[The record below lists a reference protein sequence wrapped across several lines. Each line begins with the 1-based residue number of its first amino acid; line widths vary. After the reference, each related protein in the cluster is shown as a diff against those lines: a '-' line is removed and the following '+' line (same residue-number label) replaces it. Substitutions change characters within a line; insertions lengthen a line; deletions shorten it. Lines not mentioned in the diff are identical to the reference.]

1 MSAQKDRIES
11 LKGVVSLL
19 PDSPG
24 VYQFLNSRDVV
35 IYVGKAKNLKKRV
48 SSYFNSHSG
57 IVRKLEALVK
67 NISRIEYII
76 VDSEADAF
84 LLENNMIKSLQPKY
98 NILLKD
104 DKTYPW
110 IVIRNENYP
119 RILSTRNYIHDGSTY
134 FGPYASISSQNSLL
148 ELVRKL
154 CFVRTCS
161 LKLTQEGVKHDKF
174 DKCLEYHIGNCKAP
188 CVDFQSHE
196 QYMQNITLA
205 TKILKGDL
213 LQTRLYLSDR
223 MKESSDALKFEEA
236 LRYKE
241 RLIMLDKYQSKSV
254 IVCNYLHDI
263 DVFSVVLD
271 NTIAYCN
278 YIHLSKGL
286 VVYSYSIEM
295 KLNIEESEEDILSF
309 GILRIMEIL
318 NRQLSYEVIV
328 PFEIDSS
335 LFPQSIFTVPKRG
348 DKLKLLE
355 LSLTNCRVYR
365 LAKLKNLEKIS
376 PQKHAERILTTMQK
390 ELSVEQLPSH
400 IECFDNSNISGSYP
414 VAACVVF
421 RDAKPSKKE
430 YRHFNIKTVVGID
443 DFASM
448 KEVLFRR
455 YSRMLEQNE
464 SLPQL
469 IVVDGGKGQLS
480 SAYDVL
486 CELKIEKTIKIIG
499 LAKRMEEV
507 FFPGD
512 SYPLIL
518 PKTSETL
525 KVLMSLRDEAHRFG
539 ITFHRNKRSAGALI
553 SELDSI
559 PSLGE
564 VSVRNLI
571 KKFRTVSAIKSA
583 SVEDLASLIGNKR
596 AEAIK
601 EYFHNKEIKK

>member
-1 MSAQKDRIES
+1 M
-11 LKGVVSLL
+11 LKEVVALL

-24 VYQFLNSRDVV
+24 VYQFLNNRDVV

-48 SSYFNSHSG
+48 SSYFSSRNDG
-57 IVRKLEALVK
+57 GRKKEALVK
-67 NISRIEYII
+67 NIARIESII
-76 VDSEADAF
+76 VDHEADAF
-84 LLENNMIKSLQPKY
+84 LLENNMIKSLQPRY

-110 IVIRNENYP
+110 IVVKHEPFP
-119 RILSTRNYIHDGSTY
+119 RILSTRNYIQDGSTY
-134 FGPYASISSQNSLL
+134 FGPYASVSAQHSLL
-148 ELVRKL
+148 ELVRRL

-161 LKLTQEGVKHDKF
+161 LRLTLEGVKRGKF

-188 CVDFQSHE
+188 CVDLQSYE
-196 QYMQNITLA
+196 QYNQNIALA

-213 LQTRLYLSDR
+213 SQTKAYLIDR
-223 MKESSDALKFEEA
+223 MREASDALKFEEA
-236 LRYKE
+236 LKYKE
-241 RLIMLDKYQSKSV
+241 RLVLLDNYQSKSV
-254 IVCNYLHDI
+254 IVCHFGHDI
-263 DVFSVVLD
+263 DVFSIVLD
-271 NTIAYCN
+271 NTVAYCN
-278 YIHLSKGL
+278 YIHLSKGS

-295 KLNIEESEEDILSF
+295 KLNIEESREDILSF
-309 GILRIMEIL
+309 GIVRIMEIL
-318 NRQLSYEVIV
+318 NRELSCEVVV

-335 LFPQSIFTVPKRG
+335 VFSKSVFTVPKRG

-355 LSLTNCRVYR
+355 LSLTNCRIYR
-365 LAKLKNLEKIS
+365 LAKLKNLEKTS
-376 PQKHAERILTTMQK
+376 PQKHAERVLTTMQK
-390 ELSVEQLPSH
+390 ELLLDELPAH

-430 YRHFNIKTVVGID
+430 YRHFSIKTVVGID

-464 SLPQL
+464 PLPQL

-480 SAYDVL
+480 SAYQIL
-486 CELKIEKTIKIIG
+486 CQLKIEKKVKIVG
-499 LAKRMEEV
+499 LAKRMEEL

-512 SYPLIL
+512 PYPLIL

-539 ITFHRNKRSAGALI
+539 ITFHRNKRSAGALV
-553 SELDSI
+553 SQLDSI

-571 KKFRTVSAIKSA
+571 KHFKTISAIKAA
-583 SVEDLASLIGNKR
+583 SVEQLASLIGNRR
-596 AEAIK
+596 AEAVK
-601 EYFHNKEIKK
+601 EYFMNQESKQE